1 MDVMNQG
8 KNRKISIGRIQIW
21 ARFGVQRLT
30 LRHDFP
36 TQRTETKMFL
46 QKQKRKAA
54 HFIQQKIPLGSEM
67 YIGKK
72 NVKGH
77 STEDIKHS
85 CFPNNLNNGHI
96 YTS

>member
-36 TQRTETKMFL
+36 TQENRNKNVSTEAETK
-46 QKQKRKAA
+46 
-54 HFIQQKIPLGSEM
+54 GSTF
-67 YIGKK
+67 
-72 NVKGH
+72 H
-77 STEDIKHS
+77 TTEDS
-85 CFPNNLNNGHI
+85 
-96 YTS
+96 TRV